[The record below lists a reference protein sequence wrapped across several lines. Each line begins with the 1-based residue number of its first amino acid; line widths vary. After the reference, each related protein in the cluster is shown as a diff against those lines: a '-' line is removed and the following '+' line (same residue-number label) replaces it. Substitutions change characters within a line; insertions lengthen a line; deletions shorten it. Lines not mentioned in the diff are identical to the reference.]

1 MSTLKVGTIQDHA
14 NSNTAM
20 SIDSSG
26 RVTVPQRICFSAQY
40 KTGGG
45 GASVGD
51 GLIVFNTADVK
62 NLHQYVQRTLQMFI
76 KSRLR

>member
-14 NSNTAM
+14 NSITAM

-26 RVTVPQRICFSAQY
+26 RVTVPQRICFAAQY

-51 GLIVFNTADVK
+51 VLIVFNTDINYWYLSIFVILLFSIDK
-62 NLHQYVQRTLQMFI
+62 NI
-76 KSRLR
+76 